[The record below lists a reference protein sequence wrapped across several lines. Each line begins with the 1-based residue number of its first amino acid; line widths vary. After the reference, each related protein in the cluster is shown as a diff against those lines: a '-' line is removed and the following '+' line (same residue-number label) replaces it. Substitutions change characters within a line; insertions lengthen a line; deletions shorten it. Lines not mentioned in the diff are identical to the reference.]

1 MDLPVDDHLQETIK
15 RKRRSIALLKMQRPG
30 YRETAAMVCGDD
42 DEINKAEWLFRDALI
57 AREERALR
65 QYLEFAALE
74 G

>member
-1 MDLPVDDHLQETIK
+1 MDLAIDDHLQEAIK
-15 RKRRSIALLKMQRPG
+15 RKRHAITLLKMQRPR
-30 YRETAAMVCGDD
+30 YRETATVVCGDED
-42 DEINKAEWLFRDALI
+42 VDKAEWLFRDALI

>member
-1 MDLPVDDHLQETIK
+1 MDLAVDDHLQEMIQ
-15 RKRRSIALLKMQRPG
+15 RKRSSIALLKMQRPR
-30 YRETAAMVCGDD
+30 YRETATVVCGGEDVD
-42 DEINKAEWLFRDALI
+42 KAEWLFRDTLI